1 VVELKSSGPPEVRLG
16 LENRAENVALVRQ
29 ALRGIA
35 AAVRLDDALLADVKT
50 AVSEA
55 CNNVV
60 VHAYAGHRG
69 PMEVYAAP
77 DGRELTVVVRD
88 LGQGIRPR
96 QPEPDA
102 TMQGVG
108 LSLIQALTKKV
119 EFGGGIGEGT
129 EVRMVFESSVDLEVG
144 GIESVEVES
153 NGNGHGK
160 LPEGSIT
167 VSVCGMLTGPVLS
180 GVIGMVA
187 ARLGFSVARLSA
199 AQILSDAI
207 AANGH
212 ASYPG
217 RHVHIAID
225 ADEHQ
230 LRLRLAPLVNDGAAA
245 LVRTSGIGG
254 LEPLLER
261 LSDELSIEQSD
272 DGEQLVL
279 TLRDPVGG

>member
-1 VVELKSSGPPEVRLG
+1 VVELKSSGPPDVRLG
-16 LENRAENVALVRQ
+16 LENQAENVALVRQ
-29 ALRGIA
+29 ALGGIA
-35 AAVRLDDALLADVKT
+35 AAVRMDDALLADVKT

-60 VHAYAGHRG
+60 VHAYAGDRG
-69 PMEVYAAP
+69 PMEVYASP

-88 LGQGIRPR
+88 AGQGIQPR

-129 EVRMVFESSVDLEVG
+129 EVRMVFEAPADLELG
-144 GIESVEVES
+144 GIEAVEVDAND
-153 NGNGHGK
+153 NGQVV
-160 LPEGSIT
+160 PPDAQIT
-167 VSVCGMLTGPVLS
+167 VSACGLLTGPVLS

-187 ARLGFSVARLSA
+187 ARSGFSVERLSD

-207 AANGH
+207 AAHGH

-217 RHVHIAID
+217 RHVHVAID
-225 ADEHQ
+225 SHEHE
-230 LRLRLAPLVNDGAAA
+230 LRLRLAPLVEEGGTA
-245 LVRTSGIGG
+245 LVRASGIGG

-261 LSDELSIEQSD
+261 LSDELEIERS
-272 DGEQLVL
+272 GEREELLL
-279 TLRDPVGG
+279 TLQDPHSG